1 MTTIFQAEAR
11 DLIFNVQTA
20 SGQMQD
26 LTSAVASWRLVG
38 PSATLTKAGAIP
50 SPLNGQ
56 VVVEL
61 STADTGIAP
70 GSYQH
75 ELRLDLNGAIVTVFQ
90 GSLTIVR
97 SLFA

>member
-11 DLIFNVQTA
+11 DLVFNVQTTA
-20 SGQMQD
+20 GQMQD
-26 LTSAVASWRLVG
+26 LTSALATWRLVG
-38 PSATLTKAGAIP
+38 LSATITKSGAIP
-50 SPLNGQ
+50 TPLNGQ
-56 VVVEL
+56 VIVEL

-75 ELRLDLNGAIVTVFQ
+75 ELRLDLDGVIVTVFQ